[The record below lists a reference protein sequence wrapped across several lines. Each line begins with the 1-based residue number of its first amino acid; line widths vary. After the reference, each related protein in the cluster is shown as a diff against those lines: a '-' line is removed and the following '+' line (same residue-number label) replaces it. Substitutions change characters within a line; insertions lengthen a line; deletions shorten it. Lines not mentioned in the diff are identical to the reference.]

1 VQPTIH
7 PFLTQISEYVLRS
20 DQQDRSGP
28 YSYTIHIETRLVQ
41 CRSNLSTGRVALR
54 RDPYAANFGPIIIPR
69 PEMPQRFS
77 RIPVRRPKTPM
88 PQTLVRNPA
97 ARNGP
102 KILPHTPQNPYAANF
117 GPKSRGPKCPKDS
130 PACGAPKLLCRK
142 HSPACGGSRNP
153 YAANFGPKSRG
164 PKCPKDSPA
173 CGAPKPYAANILPP
187 AAGPGTLMPQTLAQN
202 PLMPGSFGGYP
213 PPPGEVLVT
222 VKADLCA
229 QKFAA

>member
-1 VQPTIH
+1 MQPTIH

-97 ARNGP
+97 ARNAP
-102 KILPHTPQNPYAANF
+102 KILPPAAHQN
-117 GPKSRGPKCPKDS
+117 S
-130 PACGAPKLLCRK
+130 
-142 HSPACGGSRNP
+142 
-153 YAANFGPKSRG
+153 
-164 PKCPKDSPA
+164 
-173 CGAPKPYAANILPP
+173 YAANILPP
-187 AAGPGTLMPQTLAQN
+187 AAVPEPLCRKLWPKTPLCLDLLGGTPHPRRGCLSP
-202 PLMPGSFGGYP
+202 
-213 PPPGEVLVT
+213 
-222 VKADLCA
+222 
-229 QKFAA
+229 

>member
-1 VQPTIH
+1 MQPTIH

-153 YAANFGPKSRG
+153 YAANFGPK
-164 PKCPKDSPA
+164 P
-173 CGAPKPYAANILPP
+173 PYAWIFWGVPP
-187 AAGPGTLMPQTLAQN
+187 TPGGGACHRKGGPLRAKVCGLN
-202 PLMPGSFGGYP
+202 PYGVERYLRSMQLTAYDGSFAS
-213 PPPGEVLVT
+213 
-222 VKADLCA
+222 K
-229 QKFAA
+229 

>member
-1 VQPTIH
+1 MQPTIH

-130 PACGAPKLLCRK
+130 PACGAPK
-142 HSPACGGSRNP
+142 
-153 YAANFGPKSRG
+153 
-164 PKCPKDSPA
+164 
-173 CGAPKPYAANILPP
+173 PYAANILPP

-213 PPPGEVLVT
+213 PPPEGVLVT